1 MTLASSIRSLTIA
14 AAISLPLVGWTAD
27 LRHNRLTRSLPA
39 ADSTVGSPAE
49 IRLWFSE
56 KPEPR
61 LSAITLLA
69 SDSSRVPLGPVRAGG
84 DTLAIAA
91 AVPTPLKAG
100 QYAVVWRTTSTDGHA
115 VRGRFVFRVRE

>member
-1 MTLASSIRSLTIA
+1 MTRIPFRSLALA
-14 AAISLPLVGWTAD
+14 ALLVLPLVAWTTDA
-27 LRHNRLTRSLPA
+27 RHNRLTRSLPA
-39 ADSTVGSPAE
+39 ADSTVASPPA

-56 KPEPR
+56 KPEVR

-69 SDSSRVPLGPVRAGG
+69 ADSSRVALGPVRADG
-84 DTLAIAA
+84 DTLSISA
-91 AVPTPLKAG
+91 AVSAPLKPG